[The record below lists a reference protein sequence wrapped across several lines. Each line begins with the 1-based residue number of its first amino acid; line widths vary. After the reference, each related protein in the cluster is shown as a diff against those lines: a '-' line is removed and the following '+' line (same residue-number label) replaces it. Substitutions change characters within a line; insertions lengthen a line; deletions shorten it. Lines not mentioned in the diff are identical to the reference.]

1 MPIFLFVKKTM
12 EIKKISLET
21 TTSWTI
27 SHRPQSFA
35 EFIWQA
41 PIKSVLQTAIESA
54 KLRKA
59 PLGHILF
66 SGSSGFGKTTLAT
79 IISQQMNTNIKV
91 VTGYAITKRSE
102 LVSLLNSLESWD
114 ILFIDEIHRIKPT
127 LEEVLYIA
135 MEDFVIDML
144 MPEWWSI
151 RLPINP
157 FTLVWATTKP
167 ESLSQPMKNRFIY
180 HFHFMDYDLEE
191 KKTILDRY
199 LQHYQINYEPHLLEK
214 FVQKVA
220 SVPREIHNL
229 VIKIRDY
236 LISRQLPILTS
247 KDREE
252 FLKHSQIDDWGM
264 MPIHKK
270 YLDIL
275 ADFDRP
281 VGVKTLAVQLWVSEK
296 NLEEDIEPLLL
307 KLGKIEKT
315 TKGRSLI

>member
-54 KLRKA
+54 KLREA

-91 VTGYAITKRSE
+91 VTGYALTKPSE

-199 LQHYQINYEPHLLEK
+199 LQHYQVNYEPHLLEK
-214 FVQKVA
+214 FVQQVA

-236 LISRQLPILTS
+236 LISRQLPILSS

-281 VGVKTLAVQLWVSEK
+281 VGVKTLAVQLGVSEK

>member
-1 MPIFLFVKKTM
+1 M

-21 TTSWTI
+21 ATGWNI

-35 EFIWQA
+35 EFIWQT

-54 KLRKA
+54 KLREA

-91 VTGYAITKRSE
+91 VTGYALTKPSE
-102 LVSLLNSLESWD
+102 IVSLLNSLESWD

-199 LQHYQINYEPHLLEK
+199 LQHYQVNYEPDLLEK

-247 KDREE
+247 EDREE

>member
-54 KLRKA
+54 KLREA

-91 VTGYAITKRSE
+91 VTGYALTKPSE

-199 LQHYQINYEPHLLEK
+199 LQHYQVNYEPHLLEK

-236 LISRQLPILTS
+236 LISRQLPILSS

-307 KLGKIEKT
+307 KLGRIEKT

>member
-1 MPIFLFVKKTM
+1 M

-21 TTSWTI
+21 ATSWTI

-54 KLRKA
+54 KLREA

-91 VTGYAITKRSE
+91 VTGYALTKPSE

-199 LQHYQINYEPHLLEK
+199 LQHYQVNYEPHLLEK

-236 LISRQLPILTS
+236 LISRQLPILSS

>member
-21 TTSWTI
+21 ATGWNI

-54 KLRKA
+54 KLREA

-66 SGSSGFGKTTLAT
+66 SGSSGFGKTTLAM

-91 VTGYAITKRSE
+91 VTGYALTKPSE

-199 LQHYQINYEPHLLEK
+199 LQHYQVNYEPHLLEK

-281 VGVKTLAVQLWVSEK
+281 VGVKTLAVQLGVSEK

-315 TKGRSLI
+315 TKWRSLI

>member
-21 TTSWTI
+21 ATSWTI
-27 SHRPQSFA
+27 SHRPQSFT
-35 EFIWQA
+35 EFIWQS

-54 KLRKA
+54 KLREA
-59 PLGHILF
+59 PLGHVLF

-91 VTGYAITKRSE
+91 VTGYALTKPSE

-199 LQHYQINYEPHLLEK
+199 LQHYQVNYEPHLLEK

-236 LISRQLPILTS
+236 LISRQLSILTS

-264 MPIHKK
+264 MPIHKR

>member
-21 TTSWTI
+21 ATSWNI
-27 SHRPQSFA
+27 SHRPQSFT

-54 KLRKA
+54 KLREA

-91 VTGYAITKRSE
+91 VTGYALTKPSE

-199 LQHYQINYEPHLLEK
+199 LQHYQVNYEPDLLEK

-281 VGVKTLAVQLWVSEK
+281 VGVKTLAVQLGVSEK

>member
-54 KLRKA
+54 KLREA

-91 VTGYAITKRSE
+91 VTGYALTKPSE

-199 LQHYQINYEPHLLEK
+199 LQHYQVNYEPHLLEK

-275 ADFDRP
+275 AEFDRP
-281 VGVKTLAVQLWVSEK
+281 VGVKTLAVQLGVSEK

>member
-21 TTSWTI
+21 ATSWTI

-54 KLRKA
+54 KLREA

-91 VTGYAITKRSE
+91 VTGYALTKPSE

-199 LQHYQINYEPHLLEK
+199 LQHYQVNYEPHLLEK

-236 LISRQLPILTS
+236 LISRQLPILSS

-275 ADFDRP
+275 TDFDRP
-281 VGVKTLAVQLWVSEK
+281 VGVKTLAVQLGVSEK

>member
-12 EIKKISLET
+12 EIKKISLEN

-54 KLRKA
+54 KLREA

-91 VTGYAITKRSE
+91 VTGYALTKPSE

-191 KKTILDRY
+191 KETILDRY
-199 LQHYQINYEPHLLEK
+199 LQHYQVNYEPHLLEK

-270 YLDIL
+270 YLNIL

-315 TKGRSLI
+315 TKWRSLI

>member
-1 MPIFLFVKKTM
+1 M
-12 EIKKISLET
+12 EIKKIWLET
-21 TTSWTI
+21 ATSWNI

-35 EFIWQA
+35 EFIWQS

-54 KLRKA
+54 KLREA

-91 VTGYAITKRSE
+91 VTGYALTKPSE

-199 LQHYQINYEPHLLEK
+199 LQHYQVNYEPHLLEK

-236 LISRQLPILTS
+236 LISRQLPILSS

>member
-1 MPIFLFVKKTM
+1 M

-21 TTSWTI
+21 ANSWTI
-27 SHRPQSFA
+27 SHRPQSFT

-54 KLRKA
+54 KLREA

-91 VTGYAITKRSE
+91 VTGYALTKPSE

-199 LQHYQINYEPHLLEK
+199 LQHYQVNYEPDLLEK

-281 VGVKTLAVQLWVSEK
+281 VGVKTLAVQLGVSEK

>member
-21 TTSWTI
+21 ATSWTI

-54 KLRKA
+54 KLREA

-91 VTGYAITKRSE
+91 VTGYALTKPSE

-199 LQHYQINYEPHLLEK
+199 LQHYQVNYEPDLLEK

-281 VGVKTLAVQLWVSEK
+281 VGVKTLAVQLGVSEK

>member
-21 TTSWTI
+21 ATSWTI
-27 SHRPQSFA
+27 SHRPQSFT

-54 KLRKA
+54 KLREA

-91 VTGYAITKRSE
+91 VTGYALTKPSE

-199 LQHYQINYEPHLLEK
+199 LQHYQVNYEPDLLEK

-275 ADFDRP
+275 SDFDRP

>member
-1 MPIFLFVKKTM
+1 M

-54 KLRKA
+54 KLREA

-91 VTGYAITKRSE
+91 VTGYALTKPSE

-199 LQHYQINYEPHLLEK
+199 LQHYQVYYEPDLLEK

-281 VGVKTLAVQLWVSEK
+281 VGVKTLAVQLGVSEK

>member
-1 MPIFLFVKKTM
+1 M

-21 TTSWTI
+21 ATSWAI

-54 KLRKA
+54 KLREA

-91 VTGYAITKRSE
+91 VTGYALTKPSE

-199 LQHYQINYEPHLLEK
+199 LQHYQVNYEPDLLEK

>member
-21 TTSWTI
+21 ATSWTI

-54 KLRKA
+54 KLREA

-91 VTGYAITKRSE
+91 VTGYALTKPSE

-199 LQHYQINYEPHLLEK
+199 LQHYQVNYEPHLLEK

-275 ADFDRP
+275 TDFDRP
-281 VGVKTLAVQLWVSEK
+281 VGVKTLAVQLGVSEK

>member
-21 TTSWTI
+21 ATGWTI

-54 KLRKA
+54 KLREA

-91 VTGYAITKRSE
+91 VTGYALTKPSE

-199 LQHYQINYEPHLLEK
+199 LQHYQVNYEPHLLEK

-281 VGVKTLAVQLWVSEK
+281 VGVKTLAVQLGVSEK

>member
-1 MPIFLFVKKTM
+1 M

-21 TTSWTI
+21 ATSWNI

-35 EFIWQA
+35 EFIWQS

-54 KLRKA
+54 KLREA

-91 VTGYAITKRSE
+91 VTGYALTKPSE
-102 LVSLLNSLESWD
+102 IVSLLNSLESWD

-199 LQHYQINYEPHLLEK
+199 LQHYQVNYEPDLLEK

-247 KDREE
+247 EDREE

>member
-1 MPIFLFVKKTM
+1 M

-21 TTSWTI
+21 ATSWTI

-54 KLRKA
+54 KLREA

-79 IISQQMNTNIKV
+79 IISQQMHTNIKV
-91 VTGYAITKRSE
+91 VTGYALTKPSE

-199 LQHYQINYEPHLLEK
+199 LQHYQVNYEPNLLEK

-281 VGVKTLAVQLWVSEK
+281 VGVKTLAVQLGVSEK

>member
-1 MPIFLFVKKTM
+1 M

-54 KLRKA
+54 KLREA

-91 VTGYAITKRSE
+91 VTGYALTKPSE

-199 LQHYQINYEPHLLEK
+199 LQHYQVNYEPDLLEK

-315 TKGRSLI
+315 TKGRSLV

>member
-21 TTSWTI
+21 ATSWTI

-35 EFIWQA
+35 EFIWQS

-54 KLRKA
+54 KLREA

-91 VTGYAITKRSE
+91 VTGYALTKPSE

-199 LQHYQINYEPHLLEK
+199 LQHYQVNYEPHLLEK

-275 ADFDRP
+275 TDFDRP

>member
-1 MPIFLFVKKTM
+1 M

-21 TTSWTI
+21 ATSWNI

-41 PIKSVLQTAIESA
+41 PIKSVIETAIESA
-54 KLRKA
+54 KLREA

-91 VTGYAITKRSE
+91 VTGYALTKPSE

-199 LQHYQINYEPHLLEK
+199 LQHYQVNYEPHLLEK

-236 LISRQLPILTS
+236 LISRQLPILSS

-281 VGVKTLAVQLWVSEK
+281 VGVKTLAVQLGVSEK

>member
-1 MPIFLFVKKTM
+1 M

-27 SHRPQSFA
+27 SHRPQSFT

-54 KLRKA
+54 KLREA

-91 VTGYAITKRSE
+91 VTGYALTKPSE

-199 LQHYQINYEPHLLEK
+199 LQHYQVNYEPHLLEK

-236 LISRQLPILTS
+236 LISRQLPILSS

-315 TKGRSLI
+315 TKGRNLI

>member
-1 MPIFLFVKKTM
+1 M

-21 TTSWTI
+21 ATSWTI

-54 KLRKA
+54 KLREA

-91 VTGYAITKRSE
+91 VTGYALTRPSE

-199 LQHYQINYEPHLLEK
+199 LQHYQVNYEPHLLEK

-275 ADFDRP
+275 TDFDRP
-281 VGVKTLAVQLWVSEK
+281 VGVKTLAVQLGVSEK

>member
-54 KLRKA
+54 KLREA

-91 VTGYAITKRSE
+91 VTGYALTKPSE

-199 LQHYQINYEPHLLEK
+199 LQHYQVNYEPDLLEK

>member
-1 MPIFLFVKKTM
+1 M

-54 KLRKA
+54 KLREA

-91 VTGYAITKRSE
+91 VTGYALTKPSE

-191 KKTILDRY
+191 KKAILDRY
-199 LQHYQINYEPHLLEK
+199 LQHYQVNYEPNLLEK

-275 ADFDRP
+275 SDFDRP

>member
-21 TTSWTI
+21 ATGWNI

-54 KLRKA
+54 KLREA

-66 SGSSGFGKTTLAT
+66 SGSSGFGKTTLAM

-91 VTGYAITKRSE
+91 VTGYALTKPSE

-199 LQHYQINYEPHLLEK
+199 LQHYQVNYEPHLLEK

-236 LISRQLPILTS
+236 LISRQLPILSS

-281 VGVKTLAVQLWVSEK
+281 VGVKTLAVQLGVSEK

>member
-1 MPIFLFVKKTM
+1 M

-54 KLRKA
+54 KLREA

-91 VTGYAITKRSE
+91 VTGYALTKPSE

-199 LQHYQINYEPHLLEK
+199 LQHYQVNYEPNLLEK

-281 VGVKTLAVQLWVSEK
+281 VGVKTLAVQLGVSEK

>member
-21 TTSWTI
+21 ATSWTI
-27 SHRPQSFA
+27 SHRPQSFS
-35 EFIWQA
+35 EFIWQT

-54 KLRKA
+54 KLREA

-91 VTGYAITKRSE
+91 VTGYALTKPSE

-199 LQHYQINYEPHLLEK
+199 LQHYQVNYEPHLLEK

-236 LISRQLPILTS
+236 LISRQLPILSS

>member
-21 TTSWTI
+21 ATSWTI
-27 SHRPQSFA
+27 SHRPQSFT
-35 EFIWQA
+35 EFIWQT

-54 KLRKA
+54 KLREA
-59 PLGHILF
+59 PLGHVLF

-91 VTGYAITKRSE
+91 VTGYALTKPSE

-199 LQHYQINYEPHLLEK
+199 LQHYQVNYEPHLLEK

>member
-1 MPIFLFVKKTM
+1 M

-21 TTSWTI
+21 ATGWTI

-54 KLRKA
+54 KLREA

-91 VTGYAITKRSE
+91 VTGYALTKPSE

-199 LQHYQINYEPHLLEK
+199 LQHYQVNYEPHLLEK

>member
-21 TTSWTI
+21 ATSWNI

-54 KLRKA
+54 KLREA

-91 VTGYAITKRSE
+91 VTGYALTKPSE

-199 LQHYQINYEPHLLEK
+199 LQHYQVNYEPHLLEK

-281 VGVKTLAVQLWVSEK
+281 VGVKTLAVQLGVSEK

-315 TKGRSLI
+315 TKWRSLI

>member
-21 TTSWTI
+21 ANSWTI
-27 SHRPQSFA
+27 SHRPQSFT

-54 KLRKA
+54 KLREA

-91 VTGYAITKRSE
+91 VTGYALTKPSE

-114 ILFIDEIHRIKPT
+114 ILFIDEIHRIKPA

-199 LQHYQINYEPHLLEK
+199 LQHYQVNYEPDLLEK

-281 VGVKTLAVQLWVSEK
+281 VGVKTLAVQLGVSEK

>member
-1 MPIFLFVKKTM
+1 M

-54 KLRKA
+54 KLREA

-91 VTGYAITKRSE
+91 VTGYALTKPSE

-191 KKTILDRY
+191 QKTILDRY
-199 LQHYQINYEPHLLEK
+199 LQHYQVNYEPHLLEK

-275 ADFDRP
+275 TDFDRP
-281 VGVKTLAVQLWVSEK
+281 VGVKTLAVQLGVSEK

-315 TKGRSLI
+315 TKWRSLI

>member
-1 MPIFLFVKKTM
+1 M

-54 KLRKA
+54 KLREA

-91 VTGYAITKRSE
+91 VTGYALTKPSE

-199 LQHYQINYEPHLLEK
+199 LQHYQVNYEPHLLEK

-264 MPIHKK
+264 MQIHKK

>member
-54 KLRKA
+54 KLREA

-91 VTGYAITKRSE
+91 VTGYALTKPSE

-199 LQHYQINYEPHLLEK
+199 LQHYQVNYEPDLLEK
-214 FVQKVA
+214 FVQKVE

-281 VGVKTLAVQLWVSEK
+281 VGVKTLAVQLGVSEK

-315 TKGRSLI
+315 TKWRSLI

>member
-1 MPIFLFVKKTM
+1 M

-21 TTSWTI
+21 ATSWNI

-54 KLRKA
+54 KLREA

-91 VTGYAITKRSE
+91 VTGYALTKPSE

-199 LQHYQINYEPHLLEK
+199 LQHYQVNYEPHLLEK